1 MQGIR
6 DAEAEIAAE
15 RLMAEEEAAR
25 PAAEFAA
32 RQQEQDDLFPD
43 APRIEPEPSSEQEI
57 DRVLN
62 YRIEQLRAQLARARR
77 DGEDTSAINKAL
89 TAARSLQIKR
99 KTLDERMAAVEQQLA
114 SADPAEIK
122 KGERAL
128 QALEEEQADISGLTL
143 EDIDERTEVFGVTPD
158 LFRADQAAADV
169 QRVPEGRGHCP
180 RTRRS
185 ACCPG
190 GCPRSNR

>member
-1 MQGIR
+1 MKLGLQNEYDAGRTGTAAALGALGGGVLGGAFGAVGGATVGRMQGIR

-114 SADPAEIK
+114 SSDPAEIK
-122 KGERAL
+122 RANKRYKRWKKSRL
-128 QALEEEQADISGLTL
+128 IYQASPSKISTRG
-143 EDIDERTEVFGVTPD
+143 
-158 LFRADQAAADV
+158 
-169 QRVPEGRGHCP
+169 QRSSV
-180 RTRRS
+180 
-185 ACCPG
+185 
-190 GCPRSNR
+190 